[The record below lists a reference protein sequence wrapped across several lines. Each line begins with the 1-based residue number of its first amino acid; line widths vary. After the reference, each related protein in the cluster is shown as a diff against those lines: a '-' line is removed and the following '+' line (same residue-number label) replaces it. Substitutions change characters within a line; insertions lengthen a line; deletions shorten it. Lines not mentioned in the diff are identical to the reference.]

1 MLSIYYGDYESQKY
15 IFNPDV
21 FFNNSY
27 EEEWITDPLS
37 KQMIKEIDGSEVV
50 GPRLIDSPFLGAI
63 PAERLS
69 GGVAYL
75 SQKRL
80 YIDECG

>member
-1 MLSIYYGDYESQKY
+1 MLSIYYGDIESERY

-37 KQMIKEIDGSEVV
+37 KQMIRGMDYRST
-50 GPRLIDSPFLGAI
+50 L
-63 PAERLS
+63 
-69 GGVAYL
+69 
-75 SQKRL
+75 
-80 YIDECG
+80 

>member
-1 MLSIYYGDYESQKY
+1 MEIMNPKSIYLIRMS
-15 IFNPDV
+15 
-21 FFNNSY
+21 SL
-27 EEEWITDPLS
+27 ITVIKKNGLQIPLS
-37 KQMIKEIDGSEVV
+37 KQMIKDIDGSEVV
-50 GPRLIDSPFLGAI
+50 WPRLIDSPFLGAI

>member
-27 EEEWITDPLS
+27 EEEWITDPLT
-37 KQMIKEIDGSEVV
+37 KQMIKDIDG
-50 GPRLIDSPFLGAI
+50 GRM
-63 PAERLS
+63 LS
-69 GGVAYL
+69 G
-75 SQKRL
+75 Q
-80 YIDECG
+80 D